1 MVLTYTE
8 GKTTLQ
14 QHGFGNFSFV
24 FFKVNYNGVLLF
36 VIKIKKILN
45 FKFSLISPTRKIFQL
60 H

>member
-36 VIKIKKILN
+36 VIKKKLN
-45 FKFSLISPTRKIFQL
+45 FKFSHISPTRKNFQL